1 MSPDSAIRIL
11 WLIFIGYWALSAAGV
26 KKDVHRVYR
35 SGGFVVVRIFILI
48 AVVLLLRAPY
58 FARPS
63 GDAANGS
70 PNRTLLAYA
79 GVLFCAAGIT
89 FAIWAR
95 SHLGRNWS
103 PTPSLKA
110 EHELITSGPYRLV
123 RHPIYTGIL
132 LALLG
137 NTLVFGARWLI
148 FVLVFVA
155 IVARRVTH
163 EERLMMQQFP
173 EQYPEYRKRTKA
185 IIPFVV

>member
-26 KKDVHRVYR
+26 KKDVHREYH
-35 SGGFVVVRIFILI
+35 GGSFIVVRVVILI
-48 AVVLLLRAPY
+48 ALVLLFRAPF
-58 FARPS
+58 FARPA
-63 GDAANGS
+63 GDAANAS
-70 PNRTLLAYA
+70 PNRILLAYS

-103 PTPSLKA
+103 PKPSLKA
-110 EHELITSGPYRLV
+110 EHELITTGPYRLV

-132 LALLG
+132 LALFG
-137 NTLVFGARWLI
+137 NTFVFGARWLI
-148 FVLVFVA
+148 YVLAFVA
-155 IVARRVTH
+155 IVARRVQV

-173 EQYPEYRKRTKA
+173 EQYPDYRKRTKA
-185 IIPFVV
+185 VIPFVV